1 MNNNNHTPSSDFN
14 FTTMMMSSRNDT
26 PSSPTSDFL
35 PQDETPST
43 TSSFLNNHHQQHQNH
58 QQQDDDRSEQTFLED
73 DHNSHIHSHHPSN
86 ENSDDDESNF
96 YFDEE
101 MSEEAKAKLIQKH
114 KEMKV
119 KRGRKIKYENSICL
133 ECEEDG
139 HKSQG
144 GIWCYEVDHHKNNKR
159 APKYVNCD
167 ECHKLVSGPKYTRH
181 LNKCA
186 PSGASTVTSN
196 TNQTSSTA
204 LSSPGV
210 RQGMNTNVI
219 PVSGAVVRLAYD
231 GGTISSNSNPHDN
244 NQNIENQSNSSS
256 LTMSSL
262 NNQTSPRVIIGSQPV
277 NQLHQNQMPNNQNN
291 NTQGM
296 MNTSAPTFV
305 IMPNPATTNSNNNNA
320 FIQQLQQ
327 GNNANFMLNNT
338 NMMAMI
344 NGIGLQQ
351 QSSPHSPKS
360 PGGSSTS
367 LPTIVLPQQHSSA
380 LQQQQL
386 INVMNRLSPQNNYP
400 TSPNQLVQIAP
411 GTFGM
416 QSINTPNYIINNN
429 GANPVHSPQHIIIT
443 SPNNTSSSP
452 GGRPLDNNAANQTR
466 AMTRL
471 SPSLLVSG
479 PVSPG
484 QQQQF
489 TKIIIPNA
497 PPTSPHQQPQ
507 QGMFQQFLPIDQ
519 HQQQNFLSTSSFTT
533 NTSRLSPSYQQALSP
548 NQASWSGYDSSPGLS
563 PGNQSNSAAQKKRKR
578 NSSNAG
584 SSQPS
589 GSSTVPSE
597 GDYVEI
603 RDDLLKKINDE
614 NDDNVYSLRLYN
626 ETTKQYTV
634 LMSTV
639 HKPVKQLCSSKKRK
653 KLNQILAP
661 VLAKFGV
668 DAETLVQIKE
678 VRSLI
683 KNNKKPSSF
692 NNTNDNDSE
701 DSDEQRTQNDVPIH
715 HHQQQQ
721 QMLSQIVQPQQTMMG
736 MLNDLGATDIPQ
748 LPSEK
753 DFTYEVPDFNITQHN
768 FLNSL
773 SDPQQQQPN
782 NE

>member
-1 MNNNNHTPSSDFN
+1 MMNNTPSSDFN
-14 FTTMMMSSRNDT
+14 FTNMMMRNE
-26 PSSPTSDFL
+26 SPTSDFL
-35 PQDETPST
+35 QQDETPST
-43 TSSFLNNHHQQHQNH
+43 TSSFLHNHHQQHH
-58 QQQDDDRSEQTFLED
+58 QQQQDDRSEQNFLED
-73 DHNSHIHSHHPSN
+73 DGGSHIHSHHPSN
-86 ENSDDDESNF
+86 ENSDDDSNF
-96 YFDEE
+96 DFDDE

-186 PSGASTVTSN
+186 PSGASTATSN
-196 TNQTSSTA
+196 TNQTSTT

-210 RQGMNTNVI
+210 KQGMTNNVI
-219 PVSGAVVRLAYD
+219 PVSGAVVSLAYD
-231 GGTISSNSNPHDN
+231 GGTISSNSNPHSNSNGDSN
-244 NQNIENQSNSSS
+244 AIENQSNSSS

-291 NTQGM
+291 NNATAGM
-296 MNTSAPTFV
+296 MNASAPTFV
-305 IMPNPATTNSNNNNA
+305 IMPNPASNSNNNNA

-327 GNNANFMLNNT
+327 GSNANFMLNNT
-338 NMMAMI
+338 NNNLMAMI

-351 QSSPHSPKS
+351 QSPHSPKS

-367 LPTIVLPQQHSSA
+367 LPTIVLSQQHNST
-380 LQQQQL
+380 LQQQQQL
-386 INVMNRLSPQNNYP
+386 INAMNRLSPQNNYP
-400 TSPNQLVQIAP
+400 SSPNQLVQIAP

-416 QSINTPNYIINNN
+416 QPMNTPNYIINNHN
-429 GANPVHSPQHIIIT
+429 GSNPVQSPQHIIIT

-452 GGRPLDNNAANQTR
+452 GSRPLDNNAANQAR

-471 SPSLLVSG
+471 SPSLLVSA

-497 PPTSPHQQPQ
+497 PTSPHQQQPQ
-507 QGMFQQFLPIDQ
+507 GIFQQFLPME
-519 HQQQNFLSTSSFTT
+519 QQQNFLTTSSFTT
-533 NTSRLSPSYQQALSP
+533 NTARLSPSYQQALSP

-563 PGNQSNSAAQKKRKR
+563 PGGQSNQNSAAQKKRKR
-578 NSSNAG
+578 NTSNAG

-589 GSSTVPSE
+589 GSNAPSE

-692 NNTNDNDSE
+692 ANTNDNDSE
-701 DSDEQRTQNDVPIH
+701 DSDDQQAHNIPI

-736 MLNDLGATDIPQ
+736 MLNDLGPTDIPQ
-748 LPSEK
+748 LPSDK
-753 DFTYEVPDFNITQHN
+753 DFPYDVPDFNLQHN
-768 FLNSL
+768 FLNTL
-773 SDPQQQQPN
+773 SDPQQQQPPN